1 MSDTRH
7 RLSKIGAMTLLV
19 LGCGASVEHAGAQST
34 TPEPA
39 PSSQDVVASVNGTP
53 ISKNMLEVY
62 TKLQETMQ
70 RGTRSDQ
77 QALLNNLINLELM
90 AQDAIRQG
98 LDQDSMV
105 QTQLAFE
112 RINILASAA
121 LRKQLQSKQFSE
133 QELKAEY
140 DRIMAQAPE
149 MEYRARH
156 ILVKT
161 PEEAQDVVEALEK
174 GGDFAKIAK
183 DKSTDPS
190 ASTGGE
196 LGWFTPG
203 QVEKPFADAVTAL
216 DKGAFTKTPVQ
227 TKFGWHVI
235 ELEETR
241 ELPRPPFDSVR
252 KQVEQVLESRLAN
265 TYLSQL
271 KAKADIQIP

>member
-121 LRKQLQSKQFSE
+121 LRKQLQSKQFTE

-140 DRIMAQAPE
+140 DRIMAQAPD
-149 MEYRARH
+149 R
-156 ILVKT
+156 KS
-161 PEEAQDVVEALEK
+161 VV
-174 GGDFAKIAK
+174 
-183 DKSTDPS
+183 
-190 ASTGGE
+190 
-196 LGWFTPG
+196 
-203 QVEKPFADAVTAL
+203 
-216 DKGAFTKTPVQ
+216 
-227 TKFGWHVI
+227 
-235 ELEETR
+235 
-241 ELPRPPFDSVR
+241 
-252 KQVEQVLESRLAN
+252 
-265 TYLSQL
+265 
-271 KAKADIQIP
+271 

>member
-7 RLSKIGAMTLLV
+7 RLSKVGAVSLL
-19 LGCGASVEHAGAQST
+19 LLSCGPSLEQASAQGA

-39 PSSQDVVASVNGTP
+39 PPSQDVVATVNGTP
-53 ISKNMLEVY
+53 ISKDMLEVY
-62 TKLQETMQ
+62 TNLQETMQ
-70 RGTRSDQ
+70 RGTRTDQ

-98 LDQDSMV
+98 MDQDSLV
-105 QTQLAFE
+105 LAQLAFE
-112 RINILASAA
+112 RVNILASAA
-121 LRKQLQSKQFSE
+121 LRKQLQAKQFSE

-140 DRIMAQAPE
+140 DRIMAQAPDT
-149 MEYRARH
+149 EYRARH

-161 PEEAQDVVEALEK
+161 QEDAEDVIQSLEK
-174 GGDFAKIAK
+174 GGDFAEIAK

-190 ASTGGE
+190 ASAGGE

-203 QVEKPFADAVTAL
+203 QVEKPFADAVAAL
-216 DKGAFTKTPVQ
+216 QKGTYTKTPVQ
-227 TKFGWHVI
+227 TQYGWHVI

-241 ELPRPPFDSVR
+241 ALPRPPFDSVR
-252 KQVEQVLESRLAN
+252 KQVEQVLEARLAN